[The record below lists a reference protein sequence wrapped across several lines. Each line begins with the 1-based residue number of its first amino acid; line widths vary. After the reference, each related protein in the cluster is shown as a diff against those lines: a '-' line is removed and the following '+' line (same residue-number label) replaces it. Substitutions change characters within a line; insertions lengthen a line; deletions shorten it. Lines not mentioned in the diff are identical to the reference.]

1 MSVAPHRL
9 HDRVSAAAPE
19 RLWAGEHPIPPFPE
33 AREINGGFVT
43 LDGDR
48 FYRISQYDALPPFF
62 MTLVSAFDH
71 WLFISSTGGLTAG
84 RGDPERA
91 IFPYVTVDRIHD
103 AAGSTGGF
111 TILRVT
117 RGDRTSLWEPFAPA
131 GRTVY
136 RLSRHLSKSV
146 VGHRLCF
153 EEINHDLGLTFRTE
167 WSTSGKFGFLK
178 RASVVND
185 GTDRVAV
192 GVLDGMRNLVPA
204 GVPARLMESMS
215 CLTDAYKLA
224 EVVPQTSLAVYAITA
239 GITDQAI
246 AQEALRATVAWS
258 DGLPGARVV
267 LTESQVAAFRRGEV
281 PRALMSARGVRGLY
295 GVCATFDLPAGEAH
309 RWLVAADQG
318 LDQVAVAALAER
330 LALGGAGVAAEA
342 DAAENAR
349 RLRAIVGS
357 ADGLQCG
364 GDEMVAASHFA
375 NVLFNVMRGGVFVRG
390 YALPAADFARFVEQR
405 NRGVAADHRP
415 WLDGLARD
423 IGVQALA
430 SEVRARGDANLE
442 RLFLE
447 YLPLGFS
454 RRHGD
459 PSRPWNRF
467 SIRLCDA
474 SGAELLEYQGNWRD
488 IFQNWEALGTSF
500 PAFLG
505 HMVAKFV
512 NGSTIDGYN
521 AYRVTRGGVEWE
533 EPAPE
538 DPWAT
543 IGYWGDHQVIYLLAL
558 LEWAERFA
566 PGRFH
571 EWLEREV
578 FAYTAVPYRIA
589 GYDAMRRDPRATIT
603 FVAEQHEQI
612 REREA
617 REGTDARLVRGPDG
631 HILHVNLTEKLLLV
645 ALVRLANLVP
655 GGGIWM
661 NTQRPEWNDAN
672 NALVGF
678 GVSTVTLAQLRRYLV
693 FCRRLFGALGERR
706 VRLSAAVAEF
716 ASDLTG
722 ILAGFTGRE
731 AASAADPVER
741 RRCVDALSALGT
753 RYRERVY
760 TQGLGGPAEIESA
773 ALLRMLDVS
782 IPMVDASLRAA
793 RRSDGLFHAYR
804 LLSFTREDSL
814 PLRDLRLML
823 EGQVAVLGS
832 GLLAPAEA
840 VDLLAALRR
849 SALYRADQHTYLLY
863 PDGNPAGFLAR
874 NTVPGSSVER
884 VPLLAALLRAGDDR
898 LVRRDVSGVVR
909 FHPDLVNEAA
919 LEERLARLAAE
930 ASWAPGVA
938 ADADG
943 VRAVYEEVFQ
953 HHAFLGR
960 SGAMFAYEGLGS
972 VYWHM
977 VSKLL
982 VAVQECH
989 AAAHTAGDPAAD
1001 ALAAAYHD
1009 IRAGLGFHKSPSEYG
1024 AFPSDPYSH
1033 TPGHAGAQQ
1042 PGMTGQAKEGV
1053 LARRGELGVYV
1064 DGGALRFA
1072 PTLLSAAEFST
1083 RPQTFRWF
1091 DVGGREVATE
1101 LPADTLAFTI
1111 CATLVVYHA
1120 VDRATSS
1127 TITLLDGSMIRFNE
1141 RTLPP
1146 DHATSVFLRAGTIAR
1161 IDVEVERT
1169 ELHGEMHTAAHTG
1182 ARPHPA
1188 TVEAR

>member
-1 MSVAPHRL
+1 MTVAPHPFS
-9 HDRVSAAAPE
+9 DAVSAADAE
-19 RLWAGEHPIPPFPE
+19 RLWVGNHPLPPSPKVGEVE
-33 AREINGGFVT
+33 GGFVA
-43 LDGDR
+43 LDGER
-48 FYRISQYDALPPFF
+48 FYRIAQYDAISPFF

-84 RGDPERA
+84 RGDAERA

-103 AAGSTGGF
+103 SAGSTGGF
-111 TILRVT
+111 TILRIR
-117 RGDRTSLWEPFAPA
+117 RGRHTSLWEPFSPG
-131 GRTVY
+131 GRAVY
-136 RLSRHLSKSV
+136 RVSRNLSKSV

-167 WSTSGKFGFLK
+167 WTTSGLFGFLK
-178 RASVVND
+178 RATLVND
-185 GTDRVAV
+185 GADPVAV
-192 GVLDGMRNLVPA
+192 SVLDGMRNLVPA
-204 GVPARLMESMS
+204 GVPGRLMESMS

-224 EVVPQTSLAVYAITA
+224 EVVPQTALGVYALTA

-246 AQEALRATVAWS
+246 AKEALRATVAWS
-258 DGLPGARVV
+258 DGLPGAGVV
-267 LTESQVAAFRRGEV
+267 LTEDQVAAFRRGET
-281 PRALMSARGVRGLY
+281 PHHLPSARGVRGLY
-295 GVCATFDLPAGEAH
+295 GAWADFELAGRAVR

-318 LDQVAVAALAER
+318 LDQTAVAALAER
-330 LALGGAGVAAEA
+330 LRLGGIAAEAEA
-342 DAAENAR
+342 DAAENGR

-357 ADGLQCG
+357 CDGLQCG
-364 GDEMVAASHFA
+364 GDEMAAANHFA

-390 YALPAADFARFVEQR
+390 YTLLAADFARFVEQR
-405 NRGVAADHRP
+405 NRGTAAAHRGWLEGLEARVAVP
-415 WLDGLARD
+415 
-423 IGVQALA
+423 ALA
-430 SEVRARGDANLE
+430 AQVRARGDANLE

-474 SGAELLEYQGNWRD
+474 EGAELLEYQGNWRD

-566 PGRFH
+566 PGSFH

-578 FAYTAVPYRIA
+578 FAYTAVPYHIA
-589 GYDAMRRDPRATIT
+589 GYEAMRRDPRATIT
-603 FVAEQHEQI
+603 FLAEKHEEI
-612 REREA
+612 RAREPL
-617 REGTDARLVRGPDG
+617 EGTDARLVRGPDG
-631 HILHVNLTEKLLLV
+631 GVLHVNLTEKLLLV

-655 GGGIWM
+655 GGGVWM

-672 NALVGF
+672 NALVGY
-678 GVSTVTLAQLRRYLV
+678 GVSIVTLAQLRRYLV
-693 FCRRLFGALGERR
+693 FCRRLFGALGDRP
-706 VRLSAAVAEF
+706 VRLSSAVADF
-716 ASDLTG
+716 AAELTR
-722 ILAGFTGRE
+722 ILAEHAGCE
-731 AASAADPVER
+731 ALVATDPEQR
-741 RRCVDALSALGT
+741 RRCVDALSTLSS

-760 TQGLGGPAEIESA
+760 SQGLGRPVEMESA
-773 ALLRMLDVS
+773 ALLRVADLAL
-782 IPMVDASLRAA
+782 PMVDASLRAA
-793 RRSDGLFHAYR
+793 RRPDGLFHAYR
-804 LLSFTREDSL
+804 LLSFAQDGVL

-832 GLLAPAEA
+832 GLLTPGEA
-840 VDLLAALRR
+840 VDLLRALRR

-863 PDGNPAGFLAR
+863 PDGHPAGFLKR
-874 NTVPGSSVER
+874 NTVPDSAAER
-884 VPLLAALLRAGDDR
+884 VPLLAALLQAGDDR
-898 LVRRDVSGVVR
+898 LVRRDVGGVLR

-919 LEERLARLAAE
+919 LEERLSRLAADPRWS
-930 ASWAPGVA
+930 AHVTR
-938 ADADG
+938 DADG

-989 AAAHTAGDPAAD
+989 GVAHTAGDPAAE
-1001 ALAAAYHD
+1001 ALAAAYAE
-1009 IRAGLGFHKSPSEYG
+1009 IRAGLGFNKTPAAYG

-1053 LARRGELGVYV
+1053 LARRGELGVHV
-1064 DGGALRFA
+1064 EGGVLRFL
-1072 PTLLSAAEFST
+1072 PVLLSPDEFSS
-1083 RPQTFRWF
+1083 RPHRFHAF
-1091 DVGGREVATE
+1091 DVNGREIVAD
-1101 LPADTLAFTI
+1101 LPAGTLAFTV
-1111 CATLVVYHA
+1111 CATPVVYHLIDGPA
-1120 VDRATSS
+1120 RATVA
-1127 TITLLDGSMIRFNE
+1127 LADGSHVRCE
-1141 RTLPP
+1141 GAVLPA
-1146 DHATSVFLRAGTIAR
+1146 DLSASVFLRAGTIAR
-1161 IDVEVERT
+1161 IDVDVPRCCLVHG
-1169 ELHGEMHTAAHTG
+1169 LHSG
-1182 ARPHPA
+1182 ARAH
-1188 TVEAR
+1188 ARGGSGS